1 MKIAIVSFK
10 SILDHPTHVLSADY
24 WVNIQEGKLPF
35 NKGDNGRYSSI
46 SHTKDLNTATWLFLH
61 EARELN
67 IAIGQVKKAE
77 AMLSKVKAK
86 LNLEDKKA
94 DKKAKKGAYGYIPEG
109 LL

>member
-10 SILDHPTHVLSADY
+10 NIAEHPTHVMSADY
-24 WVNIQEGKLPF
+24 WVNIQQGKLPF
-35 NKGDNGRYSSI
+35 NKGENGRYSSI
-46 SHTKDLNTATWLFLH
+46 SHTKDLNNATWLFLD

-67 IAIGQVKKAE
+67 IAIAQVKKAE

-94 DKKAKKGAYGYIPEG
+94 DKKAKKDGYIPEG